1 MAAAAARGL
10 AAMMPCRTGS
20 TPRVMAG
27 GPSMMMFTQRIW
39 IAVKGVGKPSSGAP
53 STVRMAPMLVESWK
67 RTNLTM
73 LS

>member
-1 MAAAAARGL
+1 
-10 AAMMPCRTGS
+10 MMPGRAGS
-20 TPRVMAG
+20 TPSVMAG
-27 GPSMMMFTQRIW
+27 GPSMMMLIHSIW
-39 IAVKGVGKPSSGAP
+39 IAVNGAGQPSSGAP